1 MANELNGKRVAILA
15 TDGFEQ
21 VEMTEP
27 KKAVEAAGAVTTL
40 ISLTGGTI
48 RGYNQ
53 DEPGDSFPVQKTID
67 SVSVND
73 YDALLLPGGVANP
86 DKLRVNAQAV
96 AFVKAFAEAGK
107 VIGAI
112 CHGPWTLVEAGVVRG
127 KTLTSW
133 PSLKTDI
140 TNAGGTWVD
149 EEVHNN
155 HGLVTSRKPA
165 DLPAFNKKLIEE
177 IAEGRHGANFN
188 TGAKQQTAAT
198 R

>member
-1 MANELNGKRVAILA
+1 MANELNGKRIAILA
-15 TDGFEQ
+15 TNGFEQ
-21 VEMTEP
+21 VELTEP
-27 KKAVEAAGAVTTL
+27 KKALEAAGATTTL
-40 ISLTGGTI
+40 VSLTGGTI
-48 RGYNQ
+48 RGYNKE
-53 DEPGDSFPVQKTID
+53 EPADSFPVDKTVD
-67 SVSVND
+67 SVSAND

-86 DKLRVNAQAV
+86 DHLRVNEQAV
-96 AFVKAFAEAGK
+96 RFVKAFADAGK

-155 HGLVTSRKPA
+155 HGLVTSRKPS
-165 DLPAFNKKLIEE
+165 DIPAFNKKLIEE
-177 IAEGRHGANFN
+177 IAEGRHAPNY
-188 TGAKQQTAAT
+188 TAGAKQVAAAAK
-198 R
+198 